1 MVDIRGCH
9 CARLPRRSALRR
21 VRLASAFLLG
31 AAALALAACHSA
43 ALTDTRPLD
52 DAGVSYDAIQ
62 QLRGLGIND
71 SEVAQIAQAKQG
83 GLSDD
88 GCVEIEKI
96 FRGRG
101 QNFDAG
107 GAVAGLFGAG
117 MSEDDVL
124 AIARLGQLG
133 FGAGELQAM
142 RLAGLSDSIILEVAR
157 HRAESKPVLS
167 GASLAMMQNTGMRES
182 TLLKLTQLGVPDSE
196 AGAILSSRRHG
207 ASDAEILRHFEGS

>member
-1 MVDIRGCH
+1 M
-9 CARLPRRSALRR
+9 
-21 VRLASAFLLG
+21 
-31 AAALALAACHSA
+31 
-43 ALTDTRPLD
+43 
-52 DAGVSYDAIQ
+52 SYDAIQ